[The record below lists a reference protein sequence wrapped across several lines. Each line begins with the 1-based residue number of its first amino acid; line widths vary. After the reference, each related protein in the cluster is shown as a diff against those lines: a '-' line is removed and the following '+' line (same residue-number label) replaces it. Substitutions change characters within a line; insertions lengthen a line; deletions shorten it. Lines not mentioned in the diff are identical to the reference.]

1 MASLG
6 SSFKMAAKAKD
17 IKAAGV
23 NQREMFEALFD
34 DSFQAGIFDWEILFI
49 LIKLSV
55 ILLNKI
61 LTDSILGAKLKIIV

>member
-1 MASLG
+1 
-6 SSFKMAAKAKD
+6 MAAKAKD

-49 LIKLSV
+49 LINCL
-55 ILLNKI
+55 
-61 LTDSILGAKLKIIV
+61 